1 MEEVLQTIVRTTISY
16 ILLLAITYLFGKRM
30 ITHLNH
36 HSFAVSITIGSVI
49 ANIGF
54 DTKLKFLPML
64 ASFLT
69 LALIFYITSQISFK
83 KENFRKYLAGKP
95 LVIIEKGKINPLHM
109 SNAKYTI
116 EDLQQQLREQGTF
129 KIEEIETAIL
139 EVSGKLS
146 IQPKEEYKPIVKKDL
161 DQVYRKGAIE
171 LIIDGKIIA
180 ANLSSF
186 HTQDWV
192 IKQCQAQNVNVEQ
205 VTYAVVGT
213 NDIFYLI
220 K

>member
-1 MEEVLQTIVRTTISY
+1 MLFP
-16 ILLLAITYLFGKRM
+16 LLLAL
-30 ITHLNH
+30 
-36 HSFAVSITIGSVI
+36 VI

-54 DTKLKFLPML
+54 DTKLNFYPCS

-69 LALIFYITSQISFK
+69 LAFIFYITSQISFK

-129 KIEEIETAIL
+129 NIEEIETAIL

-146 IQPKEEYKPIVKKDL
+146 IQPKKEYKPIVKNDL
-161 DQVYRKGAIE
+161 DQV
-171 LIIDGKIIA
+171 L
-180 ANLSSF
+180 
-186 HTQDWV
+186 
-192 IKQCQAQNVNVEQ
+192 
-205 VTYAVVGT
+205 
-213 NDIFYLI
+213 
-220 K
+220 